1 MPFDT
6 SDRTAPHDL
15 VFRYVMRRE
24 YPDPK
29 NPGQWK
35 LSDKPG
41 NAYFHACDLACLCH
55 VQELSNINETHI
67 YIEDG
72 IYHSLKADHLE
83 LLERRGHLSALK
95 KTRANLIKKSK
106 K

>member
-6 SDRTAPHDL
+6 SDRTALHDL

-35 LSDKPG
+35 LSEKPG
-41 NAYFHACDLACLCH
+41 NAYFHARDLACLH
-55 VQELSNINETHI
+55 RVQELSNINETHI
-67 YIEDG
+67 YQGWYISQSDG
-72 IYHSLKADHLE
+72 RPL
-83 LLERRGHLSALK
+83 GV
-95 KTRANLIKKSK
+95 TRV
-106 K
+106 

>member
-35 LSDKPG
+35 LSEKPG
-41 NAYFHACDLACLCH
+41 NAYFHARDLACLH
-55 VQELSNINETHI
+55 RVQELSNINETHI

-72 IYHSLKADHLE
+72 IYHSLTADHLE
-83 LLERRGHLSALK
+83 LLECRGHLSALK
-95 KTRANLIKKSK
+95 KTRAELMKKSK

>member
-6 SDRTAPHDL
+6 SDHTAPHDL
-15 VFRYVMRRE
+15 VFRYVMRRV

-35 LSDKPG
+35 LSEKPW
-41 NAYFHACDLACLCH
+41 NAYFHARDLACLWR

-67 YIEDG
+67 QVG
-72 IYHSLKADHLE
+72 N
-83 LLERRGHLSALK
+83 G
-95 KTRANLIKKSK
+95 
-106 K
+106 

>member
-6 SDRTAPHDL
+6 LDRTAPHDL
-15 VFRYVMRRE
+15 VFWYVMRRK
-24 YPDPK
+24 YLDPK

-35 LSDKPG
+35 LSEKPG
-41 NAYFHACDLACLCH
+41 NAYFHARDLACLRC
-55 VQELSNINETHI
+55 VPELCNINETHI

-72 IYHSLKADHLE
+72 IYHSLMADHLE
-83 LLERRGHLSALK
+83 LLERRGHVSALK
-95 KTRANLIKKSK
+95 KTEADLMKKSK

>member
-1 MPFDT
+1 MQ
-6 SDRTAPHDL
+6 
-15 VFRYVMRRE
+15 RE
-24 YPDPK
+24 YPGPK

-35 LSDKPG
+35 LSEKPV
-41 NAYFHACDLACLCH
+41 NAYFHACDLACLRH

-72 IYHSLKADHLE
+72 IYHSLTADHLE
-83 LLERRGHLSALK
+83 LLEHQGHLSALK
-95 KTRANLIKKSK
+95 KTRTELMKKSK